1 MEKKPVFSKI
11 VNWLSNTE
19 MFARPSR
26 QLPGIWLLYEY
37 FMDSEEKLLNFKEDT
52 LRGNGEYLQLDVDRG
67 SNFVLTTNLPVSLFE
82 SLKIGEWN
90 VSKNYV
96 TLIHPN
102 DFRKSVEFQYAIEK
116 GRLKLL
122 KKDALGKIEF
132 FGFFKK
138 LKVS

>member
-102 DFRKSVEFQYAIEK
+102 DFRKSVEFQFAIEK